1 MIEKHAQILLSIAA
15 EGSFSGA
22 AKQLFLSPQAL
33 MKQATKLETDLGFQ
47 IFQRTS
53 RGVAL
58 TSAGEK
64 LISYLKQQQEEQ
76 RRVLEACRVADDA
89 PHVLRLAQCSNT
101 LYHNSARTFAAFR
114 QQNPDVLLRFVHSR
128 PDQLFSD
135 LRKARFDCF
144 LYPRRPEP
152 ATDLAFFPLSE
163 TRCFCIVERMHP
175 LAEKPVIPLDDLHRF
190 PLFVPTENR
199 NPHVM
204 AILAEHNLRPKSTP
218 LSPLFV
224 CYERGVYIVSMKL
237 DALAEG
243 LKQIPLQCSFTGT
256 TGLVCRTNPSP
267 LLRRLISAAQ
277 SVQDPPC
284 E

>member
-1 MIEKHAQILLSIAA
+1 MIEKHAQILLTIAA

-22 AKQLFLSPQAL
+22 AKQLFLSPQTL

-47 IFQRTS
+47 IFHRTS

-58 TSAGEK
+58 TSASEK
-64 LISYLKQQQEEQ
+64 LISYLKQQEEQ
-76 RRVLEACRVADDA
+76 RRVLEAYRVADDA
-89 PHVLRLAQCSNT
+89 PHVLRLALCSNM
-101 LYHNSARTFAAFR
+101 LHHNSVKAFAAFR
-114 QQNPDVLLRFVHSR
+114 HQNPGVLLRFVHSR

-152 ATDLAFFPLSE
+152 AADLAFFPLSE
-163 TRCFCIVERMHP
+163 TRCFCIVEQRHP
-175 LAEKPVIPLDDLHRF
+175 LAEKPVIPLDDLRRF

-199 NPHVM
+199 NPHVI

-224 CYERGVYIVSMKL
+224 CYERGAYIVSMKL

-243 LKQIPLQCSFTGT
+243 LKQIPLQCGFTGT
-256 TGLVCRTNPSP
+256 TGLVCRVNPPP
-267 LLRRLISAAQ
+267 LLPRLISAAQ